1 MSKTQFSRDTNV
13 ESRSSLYVS
22 DAADENINN
31 GKTDAA
37 HIEKAQGINTPPL
50 AGHGAE
56 FVPHE
61 IEKRLMRK
69 LDLRIIPW
77 AMWMY
82 LMSFMDRVNIGNAR
96 IYGLERDLDIEGT
109 NMYQLSVSI
118 LFVTYCVS
126 ERTQG
131 CKSN

>member
-1 MSKTQFSRDTNV
+1 MSKKQSSHDTNV
-13 ESRSSLYVS
+13 ESRTSLCVS
-22 DAADENINN
+22 DAADEKTNI

-37 HIEKAQGINTPPL
+37 HIEKAQGINIPPL
-50 AGHGAE
+50 AGHGTG
-56 FVPHE
+56 FVPRE

-69 LDLRIIPW
+69 LDLHIIPW

-96 IYGLERDLDIEGT
+96 IYGLERDLGIEGT

-126 ERTQG
+126 RRTLG
-131 CKSN
+131 CQSN